1 MEKDESYKDIIFNPL
16 LPTDFVVKKTCRC
29 IEFYGR
35 YFCQFFLKALVQKK
49 KAKPDSTYNR
59 ITVQRKFRTK

>member
-16 LPTDFVVKKTCRC
+16 LPTDFVVKKLVDVSNFMDD
-29 IEFYGR
+29 IFVN
-35 YFCQFFLKALVQKK
+35 FFESSCSEK